1 MKVKLIKCKKSPAQ
15 SDGEQV
21 KKRKHFVSN
30 RTCTIK
36 ELRNSIS
43 VYGIPNHVF
52 YEDYRSITSKSNLHL
67 KDGISERA
75 CIDMIDKIYNKVHNP
90 LVKNGQMKYFP
101 DLKISEYIDCFGL

>member
-1 MKVKLIKCKKSPAQ
+1 MKIKLIKCKKSPAQ

-30 RTCTIK
+30 RTYTIK
-36 ELRNSIS
+36 ELRNSIP

-52 YEDYRSITSKSNLHL
+52 YEDYKSITSKSNLHL

-75 CIDMIDKIYNKVHNP
+75 CIDMQ
-90 LVKNGQMKYFP
+90 LTLF
-101 DLKISEYIDCFGL
+101 

>member
-21 KKRKHFVSN
+21 KKRKHFVSS

-43 VYGIPNHVF
+43 VYGMLN
-52 YEDYRSITSKSNLHL
+52 
-67 KDGISERA
+67 
-75 CIDMIDKIYNKVHNP
+75 
-90 LVKNGQMKYFP
+90 
-101 DLKISEYIDCFGL
+101 

>member
-30 RTCTIK
+30 RIYTIK

-52 YEDYRSITSKSNLHL
+52 YEDYKSITSKSNLHL

-75 CIDMIDKIYNKVHNP
+75 CIDMQ
-90 LVKNGQMKYFP
+90 LTLF
-101 DLKISEYIDCFGL
+101 

>member
-21 KKRKHFVSN
+21 KKRKHFVSS

-43 VYGIPNHVF
+43 VYGIPIRMCAYVQP
-52 YEDYRSITSKSNLHL
+52 
-67 KDGISERA
+67 A
-75 CIDMIDKIYNKVHNP
+75 P
-90 LVKNGQMKYFP
+90 L
-101 DLKISEYIDCFGL
+101 I